1 MGLAKARPIFYGG
14 YIMSKYLVID
24 TETTGLNPSK
34 HGIITLSALICD
46 DEKIIK
52 EWHGVNNN
60 WRECDIDVGALKVN
74 NFKFGESVYFGLR
87 DTKQVSCDQQTMLQH
102 FADFCLYNAGSCEY
116 LLGMNVQ
123 FDLSFIK
130 KAFEKQNINIDG
142 LFPRRQIDPLHFATG
157 LIDIGI
163 LSKTKYLNSKF
174 LYDLYEIESNGIHA
188 SDVDVR
194 LTFHLW
200 QKMKLH
206 FKK

>member
-1 MGLAKARPIFYGG
+1 
-14 YIMSKYLVID
+14 MSKYLVID
-24 TETTGLNPSK
+24 TETTGLDPNR

-46 DEKIIK
+46 DEKIVK
-52 EWHGVNNN
+52 QWHGVNNN
-60 WRECDIDVGALKVN
+60 WREYDVDVGALKVN
-74 NFKFGESVYFGLR
+74 NTKFGESVYFGLC
-87 DTKQVSCDQQTMLQH
+87 DTKQLSCNQETLFEH
-102 FADFCLYNAGSCEY
+102 FADFCLYHVGNCDY

-130 KAFEKQNINIDG
+130 KAFEKQKINIDG
-142 LFPRRQIDPLHFATG
+142 LLPRRQIDPLHFAAG

-163 LSKTKYLNSKF
+163 LSKTKCLNSKF

-194 LTFHLW
+194 LTFQLW
-200 QKMKLH
+200 QKMKLQ